1 MQRIWTRRL
10 VVLRGSALS
19 VAILFAKGGSD
30 GILKLSRC
38 VQVDRDEGEGRV
50 EWRVVCSGDE
60 AEYKP

>member
-1 MQRIWTRRL
+1 